1 MQAMAVLLK
10 TPQLLAKV
18 NEKEGAEGNM
28 CQALEEYY
36 QDGVQEGIEKGIA
49 QGIQQGIEQ
58 GIEQGMEKGIE
69 QERKNIVANML
80 KKGFDVELIAELVGL
95 SVVDIRMICNEI

>member
-1 MQAMAVLLK
+1 MLLK

-18 NEKEGAEGNM
+18 SEEKGADGNM

-49 QGIQQGIEQ
+49 QGMKQGI
-58 GIEQGMEKGIE
+58 EKGIE
-69 QERKNIVANML
+69 QERKIIVANML
-80 KKGFDVELIAELVGL
+80 QKGFDVELIAELACL
-95 SVVDIRMICNEI
+95 SVIDVRKICSEI